1 MNLIRA
7 GQYSLRNGMRAGYN
21 QIIRADVEL
30 FDRKRHKGEIAAIL
44 RFGKRQVPDKRGVR
58 LFMKDEVTPV
68 VREKI
73 HETKQI
79 GLRIEF

>member
-7 GQYSLRNGMRAGYN
+7 GQYPLRNGMRAGYN
-21 QIIRADVEL
+21 EIIRADVEL
-30 FDRKRHKGEIAAIL
+30 FDCHWHKGKIAAIL
-44 RFGKRQVPDKRGVR
+44 RFGKRQVLDKRGVR

-73 HETKQI
+73 YEAKQI